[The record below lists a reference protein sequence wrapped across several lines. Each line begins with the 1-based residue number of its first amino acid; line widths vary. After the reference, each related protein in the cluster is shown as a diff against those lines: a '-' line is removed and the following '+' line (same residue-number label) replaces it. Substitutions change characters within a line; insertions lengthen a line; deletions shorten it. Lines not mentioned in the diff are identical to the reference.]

1 MTPREQL
8 PPETHAEAAALPWY
22 AAGVLTESEH
32 RAIETHLASCA
43 QCRAELDSVTELR
56 TEVHAALA
64 AEPSPSPAARSQVMA
79 RIRSATP
86 NKLQSQKTPANR
98 GFVAQLADWLR
109 APVVPRWAPA
119 AALVLVVIQG
129 GLLLRN
135 NPQDVQPTPAV
146 TTRGLS
152 AQPTR
157 LRLVFKPQAQ
167 EAQIRE
173 LLVSLG
179 ARIVDGPGP
188 AGEYLVELPA
198 ADLAALGQKIS
209 AARTRSDILQS
220 LELAPP

>member
-1 MTPREQL
+1 MTSREQL

-22 AAGVLTESEH
+22 VAGVLTESEH
-32 RAIETHLASCA
+32 RAIEVHLANCA
-43 QCRAELDSVTELR
+43 QCRAELVAVTQLR
-56 TEVHAALA
+56 TGVHAALA
-64 AEPSPSPAARSQVMA
+64 AEPGPSPAARLQVMA
-79 RIRSATP
+79 RIRSTVPNTP
-86 NKLQSQKTPANR
+86 QSQNTQASS
-98 GFVAQLADWLR
+98 GFLAQLAEWLR

-119 AALVLVVIQG
+119 AALLLVVIQG

-135 NPQDVQPTPAV
+135 NPQGVQPTPAV

-152 AQPTR
+152 TQPTR

-188 AGEYLVELPA
+188 AGAYLVELPA
-198 ADLAALGQKIS
+198 ADPAALGQKIS
-209 AARTRSDILQS
+209 AARARSDILQS

>member
-1 MTPREQL
+1 MTAREQL

-43 QCRAELDSVTELR
+43 QCRNELDAVTQLR
-56 TEVHAALA
+56 TGVHAALA
-64 AEPSPSPAARSQVMA
+64 AERGPSPAARSQVMA
-79 RIRSATP
+79 RIRSTAPDKPQPRQTP
-86 NKLQSQKTPANR
+86 SNP
-98 GFVAQLADWLR
+98 GFMAQLADWLR
-109 APVVPRWAPA
+109 APVAPRWAPA

-129 GLLLRN
+129 SLLLRN
-135 NPQDVQPTPAV
+135 NPQDVQPSPAV

-157 LRLVFKPQAQ
+157 LSLVFKPQAQ

-188 AGEYLVELPA
+188 AGAYLVELPA
-198 ADLAALGQKIS
+198 ADPAALGQKIS
-209 AARTRSDILQS
+209 AARARSDILQS
-220 LELAPP
+220 LELASP

>member
-32 RAIETHLASCA
+32 RAIEVHLASCA
-43 QCRAELDSVTELR
+43 QCRAELDSVTRLR
-56 TEVHAALA
+56 TEVRAALA
-64 AEPSPSPAARSQVMA
+64 TEPGPSLAARSQVMA
-79 RIRSATP
+79 RIQSAVP
-86 NKLQSQKTPANR
+86 NKLQSRKTQANP
-98 GFVAQLADWLR
+98 GFVTQLADWLR

-119 AALVLVVIQG
+119 AALVLVVVQG
-129 GLLLRN
+129 ALLLWN
-135 NPQDVQPTPAV
+135 KPQDVQPSPAV

-152 AQPTR
+152 TQSTR
-157 LRLVFKPQAQ
+157 LSLVFKPQAQ

-188 AGEYLVELPA
+188 AGAYLVELPA
-198 ADLAALGQKIS
+198 ADPATLGQKIG
-209 AARTRSDILQS
+209 AARARSDILQS

>member
-1 MTPREQL
+1 MPKRPRC
-8 PPETHAEAAALPWY
+8 PGTRP
-22 AAGVLTESEH
+22 VSEH
-32 RAIETHLASCA
+32 RAIEMHLASCA
-43 QCRAELDSVTELR
+43 QCRADLDSITQLR
-56 TEVHAALA
+56 TGVHAALA
-64 AEPSPSPAARSQVMA
+64 AEPGPSPAARLQVMA
-79 RIRSATP
+79 RIRSTVP
-86 NKLQSQKTPANR
+86 GKPRSRKTSSNT
-98 GFVAQLADWLR
+98 GFMAQLTDWLR

-119 AALVLVVIQG
+119 AALVLVVVQG

-135 NPQDVQPTPAV
+135 HPQDVPLSPAV

-157 LRLVFKPQAQ
+157 LSLVFKPQAQ

-188 AGEYLVELPA
+188 AGTYVVELPA
-198 ADLAALGQKIS
+198 ADPAVLGQKIS
-209 AARTRSDILQS
+209 AARARSDILQS